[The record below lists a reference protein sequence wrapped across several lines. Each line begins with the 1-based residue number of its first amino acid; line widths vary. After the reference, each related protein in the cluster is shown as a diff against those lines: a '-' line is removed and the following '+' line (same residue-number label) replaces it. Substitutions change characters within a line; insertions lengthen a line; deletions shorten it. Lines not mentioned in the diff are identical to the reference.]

1 MMLSESLG
9 NQKSMWTKLPAAL
22 KWITAVHHSTLDDTL
37 HQLKTRSFSGI
48 TYSFCSIQK
57 CCIKWEKTVSHA
69 RHIISMHCTR
79 HKLCLYC
86 AFAVFFFSWIEEL
99 YSGKAQLL
107 HENTEYRSGQGTAS
121 FSELDVR
128 PRTATSNNGP
138 RLWRC
143 LRSKE
148 EFNWTTAFFGFYKRI
163 FWKDN
168 SQCSTSQIWT
178 VWESGQMA

>member
-1 MMLSESLG
+1 MDHCCPSQHTWWHTPSVKDKELLWNNLQFLQYSEVLHKMRECPTPVTSFLC
-9 NQKSMWTKLPAAL
+9 
-22 KWITAVHHSTLDDTL
+22 TARDTNCVCIVHLL
-37 HQLKTRSFSGI
+37 YFS
-48 TYSFCSIQK
+48 
-57 CCIKWEKTVSHA
+57 
-69 RHIISMHCTR
+69 
-79 HKLCLYC
+79 
-86 AFAVFFFSWIEEL
+86 FFFSWIEEL

>member
-1 MMLSESLG
+1 MDHCCPSQHTWWHTPSVKDKALLWNSLRFLQYSEVLHKMRENCVPRQSHHFY
-9 NQKSMWTKLPAAL
+9 AL
-22 KWITAVHHSTLDDTL
+22 HETHTVSVLCI
-37 HQLKTRSFSGI
+37 
-48 TYSFCSIQK
+48 
-57 CCIKWEKTVSHA
+57 CCI
-69 RHIISMHCTR
+69 
-79 HKLCLYC
+79 
-86 AFAVFFFSWIEEL
+86 FFLFSWIEEL

-107 HENTEYRSGQGTAS
+107 HENTEYQSGQGTAS

-148 EFNWTTAFFGFYKRI
+148 RSNWTTAFFGFYKRI

>member
-1 MMLSESLG
+1 MDHCCPSHHTWWHTPSVKDKELLWNNLQFLQYSEVLHKMREYCVPRPSHHFY
-9 NQKSMWTKLPAAL
+9 AL
-22 KWITAVHHSTLDDTL
+22 HETQTVSVLCI
-37 HQLKTRSFSGI
+37 
-48 TYSFCSIQK
+48 
-57 CCIKWEKTVSHA
+57 CCIFLFSLAELKSYILEKLNCFMRTHG
-69 RHIISMHCTR
+69 
-79 HKLCLYC
+79 L
-86 AFAVFFFSWIEEL
+86 
-99 YSGKAQLL
+99 
-107 HENTEYRSGQGTAS
+107 EYRSGQGTAS
-121 FSELDVR
+121 FSELGVR

-148 EFNWTTAFFGFYKRI
+148 EFNWTTAFFGFYKRT